1 MESTSWDIVLGS
13 KNKQQQQ
20 QQHQFSETKKPQD
33 WKCSACNYVNSF
45 SSGRGNCFMC
55 DTTSSSSSAGESTN
69 SGVGTIFVGGI
80 YTGLFDSHVA
90 QRVDE
95 WTSNKS
101 AVSAVIT
108 NIFKSFGEV
117 TSFTL
122 VPPKNGKSHSVAFLQ
137 FASWESC
144 YPAIAKY
151 NKFFL
156 KKRGAISQDSFLVVS
171 HTENAR
177 NMKSIKHVKT
187 IYVSPSSSSTT
198 TASVAAMSSLSSF
211 SPPLSPQPSPLLSS
225 SYTLPATIDMIFN
238 LLDMRGG
245 APMSVAHLMTLLPP
259 GRLQKVLGEVQSSS
273 RFSCYFLP
281 SKLLSAQGHLFI
293 SLKREESSHIQ
304 QPFSLSESVSATD
317 NINESMIR
325 LQTIERLLLSPGG
338 ELPAIEILLSFDII
352 PSDGA
357 ILRMLD
363 LCPELDSQLSNDVIV
378 FKLRGGL
385 LQCSQRG

>member
-1 MESTSWDIVLGS
+1 
-13 KNKQQQQ
+13 
-20 QQHQFSETKKPQD
+20 
-33 WKCSACNYVNSF
+33 
-45 SSGRGNCFMC
+45 
-55 DTTSSSSSAGESTN
+55 
-69 SGVGTIFVGGI
+69 
-80 YTGLFDSHVA
+80 
-90 QRVDE
+90 
-95 WTSNKS
+95 
-101 AVSAVIT
+101 
-108 NIFKSFGEV
+108 
-117 TSFTL
+117 
-122 VPPKNGKSHSVAFLQ
+122 
-137 FASWESC
+137 
-144 YPAIAKY
+144 
-151 NKFFL
+151 
-156 KKRGAISQDSFLVVS
+156 
-171 HTENAR
+171 
-177 NMKSIKHVKT
+177 
-187 IYVSPSSSSTT
+187 
-198 TASVAAMSSLSSF
+198 
-211 SPPLSPQPSPLLSS
+211 
-225 SYTLPATIDMIFN
+225 
-238 LLDMRGG
+238 
-245 APMSVAHLMTLLPP
+245 MTLLPP

-385 LQCSQRG
+385 LQCSQRGWGMDQLRGGLLQCSVKPIIEIIISIAIFNHVYRKASKSLED

>member
-1 MESTSWDIVLGS
+1 
-13 KNKQQQQ
+13 
-20 QQHQFSETKKPQD
+20 
-33 WKCSACNYVNSF
+33 
-45 SSGRGNCFMC
+45 MC

-101 AVSAVIT
+101 AVSAAISK
-108 NIFKSFGEV
+108 IFNVFGEV
-117 TSFTL
+117 TAFTL

-177 NMKSIKHVKT
+177 NMKSIKHIKT
-187 IYVSPSSSSTT
+187 IYASPSSSLATT
-198 TASVAAMSSLSSF
+198 TSAAAMSSLSSF

-225 SYTLPATIDMIFN
+225 STYTLAATIDMIFN

-281 SKLLSAQGHLFI
+281 SKLSAQGHLFI

-304 QPFSLSESVSATD
+304 QPFSLFESVSATD

-338 ELPAIEILLSFDII
+338 ELPATEILLSFDII
-352 PSDGA
+352 PNDGA

-385 LQCSQRG
+385 LQCSVKPI